1 MCIHVYTCTYIMYT
15 CVYIYIYT
23 YVYLFVYIQICLCI
37 QIHIYMYTHT
47 HTHTH
52 THIHR
57 RYQRS
62 RKTRGWQRRMQVRNP
77 RNSNLASCS
86 FALVHS
92 GAMRSYTHKYVY
104 IVKKNGQHG
113 SCALYVETICIYAY
127 RSCVVQLRAHALRC
141 NALVHIHICVQCAK
155 VCQHGT
161 CLLYIDACMYLCI
174 YTYIYIFTYI
184 YIYIH
189 MYTYIH
195 IYINL
200 CIHVHLRSRSW
211 VQTRRRVYI
220 LCILYVRK
228 ESSHQTMCTVY
239 MHTNKQ
245 TYTNE
250 CVYTNT
256 ITRAPVRIFA
266 RV

>member
-1 MCIHVYTCTYIMYT
+1 
-15 CVYIYIYT
+15 
-23 YVYLFVYIQICLCI
+23 
-37 QIHIYMYTHT
+37 
-47 HTHTH
+47 
-52 THIHR
+52 
-57 RYQRS
+57 
-62 RKTRGWQRRMQVRNP
+62 
-77 RNSNLASCS
+77 
-86 FALVHS
+86 
-92 GAMRSYTHKYVY
+92 
-104 IVKKNGQHG
+104 
-113 SCALYVETICIYAY
+113 
-127 RSCVVQLRAHALRC
+127 
-141 NALVHIHICVQCAK
+141 
-155 VCQHGT
+155 
-161 CLLYIDACMYLCI
+161 
-174 YTYIYIFTYI
+174 
-184 YIYIH
+184 

-266 RV
+266 RVCEYTPYVRRVVCTHTYTCTKTYSHTCI